1 MADITLNLQGNANL
15 DDGSQQI
22 SPASIAKT
30 LSVLDRQAKYL
41 ALGNNAIAVPK
52 NGSGV
57 AVTSYCLI
65 IFNAGNSTSIYTLKG
80 VNGDTGIILPTT
92 PGFAL
97 VPTAAD
103 FVINS
108 SHADTIPTEFIFF

>member
-1 MADITLNLQGNANL
+1 MADITLNLQGQANL

-22 SPASIAKT
+22 SPPSITKT
-30 LSVLDRQAKYL
+30 LSVLERQAKYL

-65 IFNAGNSTSIYTLKG
+65 VFNAGNTTSVYTLKG
-80 VNGDTGIILPTT
+80 VNGDTGIVLPTT
-92 PGFAL
+92 PGYAI

-108 SHADTIPTEFIFF
+108 SYADITPTEFIFF

>member
-15 DDGSQQI
+15 DDGTHQI
-22 SPASIAKT
+22 APTPITKT

-41 ALGNNAIAVPK
+41 ALGNNAIVVPK

-65 IFNAGNSTSIYTLKG
+65 IFNAGNPTSIYTLKG